1 MSLSHWGIWP
11 GWWTQGFVHG
21 AYAST
26 SIPVWKPVSF
36 EEFCATWQKRGQKNK
51 LPVLIRQ
58 RRRVLRFAWVCSGRL
73 AIRIN
78 ETD

>member
-36 EEFCATWQKRGQKNK
+36 EEFCAVLDG
-51 LPVLIRQ
+51 PVTNG
-58 RRRVLRFAWVCSGRL
+58 VLK
-73 AIRIN
+73 
-78 ETD
+78 